1 MKQKIIY
8 LLYNFLLF
16 KLKTVIMKFIKPKP
30 KYVEWLNAEEMH
42 QASRAWVS
50 ELEFIKDEQHFFED
64 LIKSY
69 TLQLIDS
76 DNFSKSKTIV
86 ETLNKLQKKN
96 KVLLK
101 AVKNHENKL
110 EIMVDGIDEPEKEK
124 EYKNIH
130 RELIIK
136 INNYFKA
143 YKVLKT
149 NLFEIVKEA
158 IKKQK
163 QKLLLD

>member
-1 MKQKIIY
+1 
-8 LLYNFLLF
+8 
-16 KLKTVIMKFIKPKP
+16 MKFIKPKP
-30 KYVEWLNAEEMH
+30 KYVEWLSAEEMH

-110 EIMVDGIDEPEKEK
+110 EVMVDGIDEPEKEK

-143 YKVLKT
+143 YKALKT